1 MLGFFVYRCIFE
13 VTKLLCYAK
22 NSNSLQPRSFFHI
35 LTLIG
40 TSHQYKAIY
49 SSICAMHKF
58 GKFSSLIQ
66 RMYDVDKLR
75 SFIIMLYYWN
85 AKLRKAIQTLNQ
97 QYVKFNVT
105 FSIWRWA
112 LSRSVNIN
120 IKLWLK
126 INIFV
131 WSLKRCSIVLY
142 QMASI

>member
-1 MLGFFVYRCIFE
+1 MILCTHVNAMLGFFVYRCIFE

-66 RMYDVDKLR
+66 RMYDVDKIR
-75 SFIIMLYYWN
+75 SFIIMLYYGDV
-85 AKLRKAIQTLNQ
+85 KVRKSYSNLKPSIYEIQCDIYTVSSEQ
-97 QYVKFNVT
+97 K
-105 FSIWRWA
+105 
-112 LSRSVNIN
+112 
-120 IKLWLK
+120 
-126 INIFV
+126 
-131 WSLKRCSIVLY
+131 C
-142 QMASI
+142 